1 MPAATTANTAA
12 NRAESAL
19 LARLSSAGLPSITP
33 SLTRPPV
40 AVASTA
46 SPPALHL
53 RQHRITRQHCLTRQ
67 HRTTISEFENPTEA

>member
-12 NRAESAL
+12 KRAESVL
-19 LARLSSAGLPSITP
+19 LACLLSARLSLAGLPSITP

-46 SPPALHL
+46 SPPALH
-53 RQHRITRQHCLTRQ
+53 HRQHCI
-67 HRTTISEFENPTEA
+67 TIGEFENPTRA